1 MTAPPSDRQEKMMA
15 TAQHIV
21 KSLASYKNADDD
33 MIRILASFKS
43 TVARDEE
50 FTRALASV
58 RSSPRPDRIRHVAIR
73 VELTRAPAASLC
85 ERAQQV
91 LDEGSVECLMLVSGH
106 EELPSLLLMTSSFHG
121 SGGSLFLSRQGR
133 GNGREQI
140 KSSRGK
146 GTIDR
151 PCCSI
156 RIIKVG

>member
-58 RSSPRPDRIRHVAIR
+58 RSSPRPDCIRHVAIR

-85 ERAQQV
+85 
-91 LDEGSVECLMLVSGH
+91 
-106 EELPSLLLMTSSFHG
+106 
-121 SGGSLFLSRQGR
+121 
-133 GNGREQI
+133 
-140 KSSRGK
+140 
-146 GTIDR
+146 
-151 PCCSI
+151 
-156 RIIKVG
+156 